1 MAKTVSVSVNA
12 VTATALLIAASCG
25 FMLYQ
30 KQQYDDLMQEFVD
43 LKWEAGNMEA
53 NLLLARNAL
62 EHCKTGASGASQ
74 E

>member
-12 VTATALLIAASCG
+12 VTATALLIAAGCG

-30 KQQYDDLMQEFVD
+30 KHQYDELMQEFVD
-43 LKWEAGNMEA
+43 LKWQAGSVEA

-62 EHCKTGASGASQ
+62 EQCKTGANP
-74 E
+74 

>member
-12 VTATALLIAASCG
+12 VIAAALLLAAGCG

-30 KQQYDDLMQEFVD
+30 KHQYDDLMQEFVD
-43 LKWEAGNMEA
+43 LKWQAGGTEA

-62 EHCKTGASGASQ
+62 AHCKAAPSNASQ

>member
-12 VTATALLIAASCG
+12 VIAIALLIAAGCG

-30 KQQYDDLMQEFVD
+30 KHQYDDLMQEFVD
-43 LKWEAGNMEA
+43 LKWQAGSVEA

-62 EHCKTGASGASQ
+62 EHCKTGPNP
-74 E
+74 

>member
-12 VTATALLIAASCG
+12 VTATALLIATSCG

-30 KQQYDDLMQEFVD
+30 KHQYDDLMQEFVD

-53 NLLLARNAL
+53 NLLLARNDL
-62 EHCKTGASGASQ
+62 ERCKTGANP
-74 E
+74 